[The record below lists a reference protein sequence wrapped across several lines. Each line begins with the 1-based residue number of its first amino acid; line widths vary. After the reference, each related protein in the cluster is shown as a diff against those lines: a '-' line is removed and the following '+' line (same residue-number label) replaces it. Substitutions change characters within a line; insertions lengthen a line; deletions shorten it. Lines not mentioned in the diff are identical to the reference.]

1 MRIMKQVAV
10 YCVLQQTP
18 RGLTVVVQARG
29 ATSVAVEAAI
39 VVEVREAAAGAGAA
53 YARCPSFGRA
63 AVATST
69 RSLREFSPTVATT
82 TMATMMTTMM
92 TTMQEDVRHHVD

>member
-18 RGLTVVVQARG
+18 RGLTVVQARG

-69 RSLREFSPTVATT
+69 RSLLEFLPTVATT
-82 TMATMMTTMM
+82 TMATMT